1 MGVPR
6 NVDPEVGKMESVY
19 LYNVDNL
26 SAIASENK
34 SGRQK
39 AVEAAETIL
48 QEEVD
53 KLCSWLVSLE
63 LVPTITR
70 LRDRYESI
78 REAEYRD
85 FVSQFPHLTEK
96 EKKAIERLTRDIT
109 LKVLHEPT
117 VNLKKVEGKVDR
129 FEFARMLHEIFSLK
143 DQHDND
149 RKI

>member
-1 MGVPR
+1 
-6 NVDPEVGKMESVY
+6 MESVF

-26 SAIASENK
+26 STIAAENK

-78 REAEYRD
+78 RQAELQD
-85 FVSQFPHLTEK
+85 FLDKFHHLSEK

-109 LKVLHEPT
+109 TKVLHEPT
-117 VNLKKVEGKVDR
+117 VNLKKVENKVDR

-143 DQHDND
+143 DHND
-149 RKI
+149 ID